1 MIKKA
6 IWIASALS
14 LLGVVSASSAR
25 ADEWNKKTVLTFTQ
39 PFEIPG
45 KVLPA
50 GTYTLPSERTAQG
63 VLMRFPFGLAD
74 LSAIAGH
81 AFSRGQLVDADQ

>member
-1 MIKKA
+1 MDAMIKKA
-6 IWIASALS
+6 IWIGSALS
-14 LLGVVSASSAR
+14 LLGLVSASSVR

-50 GTYTLPSERTAQG
+50 GTYTFE
-63 VLMRFPFGLAD
+63 LAD
-74 LSAIAGH
+74 TM
-81 AFSRGQLVDADQ
+81 ADRHIVRIFNADR